1 MPEARMIRT
10 HLLSPA
16 DASVAANGCPDAIR
30 RCAGQLPP
38 SHPGRKPGRL
48 AATLLLSLSASVSFH
63 ATQSAADEFPGLE
76 RLMTVEQFRSTGL
89 QKLSDTEIE
98 ALNEWLSEYTAGN
111 AQLLQG
117 TSEGMREV
125 EKNNEIKSRIS
136 GDFDGWDGDTIFR
149 LQNGQIWQQRL
160 AGRHPYRGPENP
172 EIRISK
178 NFFGFYKMT
187 LLESGKS
194 IGVKRLR

>member
-1 MPEARMIRT
+1 MPEPSMIRI
-10 HLLSPA
+10 HPLCPA
-16 DASVAANGCPDAIR
+16 DAGAATTDCPDAVS
-30 RCAGQLPP
+30 RCAAQLAPARQE
-38 SHPGRKPGRL
+38 RKPRRL
-48 AATLLLSLSASVSFH
+48 AATLLLCMSVSASFC
-63 ATQSAADEFPGLE
+63 ATQTAAEDFPGLE

-89 QKLSDTEIE
+89 QKLSDAELE
-98 ALNEWLSEYTAGN
+98 ALNEWLIEYTAGD
-111 AQLLQG
+111 AQILQG
-117 TSEGMREV
+117 TNEAVREA
-125 EKNNEIKSRIS
+125 EKNIEIKSRIS
-136 GDFDGWDGDTIFR
+136 GDFDGWDGNTIFR
-149 LQNGQIWQQRL
+149 LENGQIWQQRL